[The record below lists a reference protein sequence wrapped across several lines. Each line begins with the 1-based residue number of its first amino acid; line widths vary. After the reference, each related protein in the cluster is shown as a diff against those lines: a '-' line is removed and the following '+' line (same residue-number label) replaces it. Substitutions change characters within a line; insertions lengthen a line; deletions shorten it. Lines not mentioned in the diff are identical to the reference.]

1 MKNTYFLFAL
11 VLGLFNVTSALAAP
25 IPGTSSSAMMAPKL
39 GIYRSP
45 IGYEIKTA
53 SSGFK
58 QVPAPADNKF
68 IETVYR
74 HVAAEK
80 NKSGNGTLTVRVDKL
95 GKTTSLKKYVS
106 RWQREYPKY
115 GFDLLGSKAFT
126 QNNSQGYVIDLINKS
141 TNRQLRQVIFMSE
154 AKKSAVILTCR
165 DNTKSF
171 QATLK
176 GCNEIIRSFSWKKTS

>member
-1 MKNTYFLFAL
+1 MKNTHFLFAL
-11 VLGLFNVTSALAAP
+11 VLGLLTVTSAEAAP

-45 IGYEIKTA
+45 VGYEIKTA

-80 NKSGNGTLTVRVDKL
+80 SKGGNGTLTVRVDKL
-95 GKTTSLKKYVS
+95 EKATPLKKYVS

-126 QNNSQGYVIDLINKS
+126 QNKTQGYVIDLLNKKS
-141 TNRQLRQVIFMSE
+141 NRQLRQVIFMSD

-165 DNTKSF
+165 DNAKNF
-171 QATLK
+171 QSTLR
-176 GCNEIIRSFSWKKTS
+176 GCNEIIRSFSWKKQT